1 MGNFGLFLVYELLN
15 FSFRVFIPEKCAH
28 VLYFFH
34 GALVAKFRRMSE
46 VFCKRRFCVFGI
58 VGAKRAH
65 VIAHLLQQSYR
76 VEKNGVNSSF
86 EVVVFIDFKNFH

>member
-1 MGNFGLFLVYELLN
+1 MGYFGLFLIYKLLN
-15 FSFRVFIPEKCAH
+15 FSFRIFVPEKSAH
-28 VLYFFH
+28 VLNLSH
-34 GALVAKFRRMSE
+34 GALVAKFRRMGE
-46 VFCKRRFCVFGI
+46 IFCKRRFCVFGI

-86 EVVVFIDFKNFH
+86 EVVVFIDFKYFH